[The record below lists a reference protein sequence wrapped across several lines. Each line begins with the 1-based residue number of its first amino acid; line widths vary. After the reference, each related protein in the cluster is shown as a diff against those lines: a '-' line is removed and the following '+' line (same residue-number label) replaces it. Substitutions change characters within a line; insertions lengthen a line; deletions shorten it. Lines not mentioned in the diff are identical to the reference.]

1 MGNKGQF
8 TSRERKK
15 EKKNNNFDNN
25 GKYTS
30 KHIRMQIDNSEKYNK
45 NNINKINN
53 NTENNALQKKHH
65 NK

>member
-1 MGNKGQF
+1 MGNKSQY

-30 KHIRMQIDNSEKYNK
+30 KHIRIQIDNKEKYNK
-45 NNINKINN
+45 NKLNN
-53 NTENNALQKKHH
+53 NTENNELKKKHH